1 MTHVCVCVCVCVCLE
16 RGAVSKNVEIGEGS
30 WIREKEANK
39 ISLLTELL
47 I

>member
-1 MTHVCVCVCVCVCLE
+1 MCVYVCACLE
-16 RGAVSKNVEIGEGS
+16 RGTVSKNVEIGEGS

-39 ISLLTELL
+39 ISLLTEFL